1 MARPRFHR
9 CARAL
14 ALATVLG
21 IAPSLH
27 ADPGDLDLVTAG
39 QGGAAVGGGTVNIFQ
54 AVSADGRYV
63 LFSSASGA
71 VVPND
76 GNGRT
81 DLFVRDRESGRTVR
95 VNVNTA
101 GVVSNA
107 DVGFASISGDGRY
120 VVFDS
125 TATNLVPNDTNDASD
140 VFLRDLQAG
149 TTLRVSVSSSGVAGN
164 RGSSSPSVSTDGR
177 YVAFSSDATNFVN
190 NVQSGLYVHDRL
202 TGRTRYLRGTA
213 YGTCGWPRISGDARY
228 VAFEC
233 SWQQPDWEFGYG
245 KLNGFLFELE
255 TDRVY
260 SVVRGSLMNNRITD
274 VSEDGRYVA
283 YHTQLR
289 NAADDTN
296 RMWDAYVWD
305 RETLEVERVS
315 LTLQDKQANLHSFG
329 PTLSRDGRYVVF
341 GSSAGNLV
349 PVDPNRQ
356 GADVFV
362 RDRLLGTTE
371 RVSVGGADVAGFGAD
386 ISADGNAIVFGSTGR
401 LLPADTSDDPPD
413 LYARELGARL
423 VTSPASLAFGTVAVG
438 AVSAARTVT
447 LKTEG
452 TGASQVSWTGLRGT
466 NPQQFNVV
474 RRCPVVLRPAQS
486 CAIDVTFAPTSTG
499 AKAATLVVSSEAD
512 GVLAIV
518 PVTGS
523 GG

>member
-1 MARPRFHR
+1 M
-9 CARAL
+9 L
-14 ALATVLG
+14 VVT
-21 IAPSLH
+21 PSLH

-39 QGGAAVGGGTVNIFQ
+39 QAGAAVGGTTVNIFQ
-54 AVSADGRYV
+54 ALSADGRYV
-63 LFSSASGA
+63 LFRSASGA

-81 DLFVRDRESGRTVR
+81 DLFVRDRQSGRTVR

-101 GVVSNA
+101 GVVGNA
-107 DVGFASISGDGRY
+107 DEDAGFASISGDGRY

-125 TATNLVPNDTNDASD
+125 TATNLVPNDTNGVSD
-140 VFLRDLQAG
+140 VFLRDLQAS
-149 TTLRVSVSSSGVAGN
+149 TTLRVSVSSSGVPGN
-164 RGSSSPSVSTDGR
+164 RASTSPSVSADGR
-177 YVAFSSDATNFVN
+177 YVAFTSDATNFVN

-213 YGTCGWPRISGDARY
+213 YGSCGWPRISGDARY

-233 SWQQPDWEFGYG
+233 SWQHPDWDFGYG
-245 KLNGFLFELE
+245 KRNGYLFELE

-260 SVVRGSLMNNRITD
+260 SVVRGALHDNRITD
-274 VSEDGRYVA
+274 ISEDGRYIA

-289 NAADDTN
+289 AVAEDTN

-305 RETLEVERVS
+305 RQTLQVERVS
-315 LTLQDKQANLHSFG
+315 LTLQDKQANLHSFR
-329 PTLSRDGRYVVF
+329 PTLSRDGRYVAF
-341 GSSAGNLV
+341 ESWAGNLV

-371 RVSVGGADVAGFGAD
+371 RVSVGGADVTAFNAE
-386 ISADGNAIVFGSTGR
+386 ISANGSAIVFGSSGR
-401 LLPADTSDDPPD
+401 LLPADTSDDPSD

-423 VTSPASLAFGTVAVG
+423 LISPASLAFGTVAVG

-486 CAIDVTFAPTSTG
+486 CVIDVTFAPTSTG